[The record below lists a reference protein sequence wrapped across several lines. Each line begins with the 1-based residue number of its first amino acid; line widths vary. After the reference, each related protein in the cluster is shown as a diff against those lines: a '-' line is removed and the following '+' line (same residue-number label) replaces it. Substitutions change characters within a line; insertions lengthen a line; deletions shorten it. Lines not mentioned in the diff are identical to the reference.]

1 MKRPRFA
8 RTMRRF
14 TTALALLTIAAI
26 PAAAQEA
33 DPLEATGYL
42 TPPQEIYDAVMAP
55 WHLNV
60 DMDDLGPSYEY
71 FVTDVQD
78 RRMTPLS
85 AMSKDYYNLA
95 GEQIDYAAN
104 RTRFFTM
111 GTGAGFR
118 LHDWAG
124 ESEEDVEVPDDA
136 ASVSSFEWSP
146 DGSRAAY
153 LAHFD
158 DGSWIYVTDL
168 EDGDADRLTDTP
180 LLATQVTG
188 IEWSGD
194 GRHIFAVLVPEDREG
209 PPTEP
214 QTAPSPKIW
223 NTGEGRA
230 ELRTYRFESL
240 MDTEHQFDL
249 FEYYT
254 TGQLA
259 RIEVDGGDVETI
271 GEPAMITSI
280 DPSPSGEH
288 IRLEIMSRPFS
299 NLVQSNDFPE
309 REVVWNL
316 QGEELVE
323 LDSSPLDEGVD
334 QDDDEDEGPE
344 RRQLQWRPDGQGFSF
359 LQREPA
365 PDAEEGE
372 DEEEEQE
379 EQEEGQERPDRVM
392 QWLPPFEEGA
402 AQVVYESENEIE
414 SVRYSADPNLIFIY
428 QEEDDI
434 EHLFAVRLDDPAT
447 QYTIYQHDT
456 EDDEADDPG
465 NLMSEPGPLGGSV
478 ARVSP
483 DGSSVFLSGVLTD
496 EDEDTPEE
504 ERDPPRPFLD
514 RVEIESGVSERLFLS
529 SEEFYEQPEAI
540 LDPEVQS
547 IVISREAATEVPNYF
562 RVELATGQE
571 EQLTENVDYL
581 PELTRRQTHE
591 IEVERADGVMIEA
604 EVSLPADWRES
615 DGPLPAIFWHYPSEY
630 EDVDDYQDDNGFG
643 FDNPNDFKGGFGSR
657 SLEYLLLRGWAV
669 VEPDVPIIGEG
680 DSREWNEEFIPDL
693 RNSFAAVIDEVSR
706 RGWVDR
712 DRLAVGGH
720 SYGGF
725 GTIHAL
731 IRTPFFKAGIAGS
744 PNSNRTLTPAGF
756 QREQRTLWEAR
767 FTYMQM
773 SPIFWMD
780 QLNGALLIYHGEAD
794 QNVGTWPIHSRRS
807 FHALN
812 ALGETGALYMYPYE
826 GHGPRAEETNLDIWT
841 RWVAWLDK
849 HVLGEGEE
857 DEEIASGG

>member
-1 MKRPRFA
+1 MERPRFA
-8 RTMRRF
+8 LTLHRF
-14 TTALALLTIAAI
+14 ATALVLSAVAAI
-26 PAAAQEA
+26 PTSAQEP

-55 WHLNV
+55 WYKNV

-71 FVTDVQD
+71 FVTDVD
-78 RRMTPLS
+78 ERSMPPLS
-85 AMSKDYYNLA
+85 LYAKDYYNLA

-104 RTRFFTM
+104 RSRRFTTS
-111 GTGAGFR
+111 TGAGFR
-118 LHDWAG
+118 LHAWEDG
-124 ESEEDVEVPDDA
+124 SVEDVEVPDDA
-136 ASVSSFEWSP
+136 TSVSSFEWSP
-146 DGSRAAY
+146 DGSRGAY

-158 DGSWIYVTDL
+158 DGTYVYVTDL
-168 EDGDADRLTDTP
+168 ENGDSDRLTDTP
-180 LLATQVTG
+180 LLATQVMG
-188 IEWSGD
+188 VEWSGD
-194 GRHIFAVLVPEDREG
+194 GKYIFAVLVPEDREG
-209 PPTEP
+209 PPIKP

-223 NTGEGRA
+223 NTREGRN

-240 MDTEHQFDL
+240 MDTEYEFDL

-280 DPSPSGEH
+280 DPSPMGEH

-299 NLVQSNDFPE
+299 SLVQSNDFPE
-309 REVVWNL
+309 TEVVWNL
-316 QGEELVE
+316 AGETLVE

-334 QDDDEDEGPE
+334 RDGDDEDEGPE
-344 RRQLQWRPDGQGFSF
+344 RRNLQWRPDGQGLSF

-365 PDAEEGE
+365 PDSVEGE
-372 DEEEEQE
+372 DEEEQE
-379 EQEEGQERPDRVM
+379 SEEEERPDRVM
-392 QWLPPFEEGA
+392 QWLPPFEEGGA
-402 AQVVYESENEIE
+402 RIVYESETEIE
-414 SVRYSADPNLIFIY
+414 GVRYSADPNLVFIY
-428 QEEDDI
+428 EEEDDV
-434 EHLFAVRLDDPAT
+434 EHLYAVRLDEPGT
-447 QYTIYQHDT
+447 RYTIYQYDT
-456 EDDEADDPG
+456 EDDDVDDPG
-465 NLMSEPGPLGGSV
+465 NLMSQPGALGGSV
-478 ARVSP
+478 ARVTP
-483 DGSSVFLSGVLTD
+483 DGSSVFLAGVLTDD

-504 ERDPPRPFLD
+504 ERTPPRPFLD
-514 RVEIESGVSERLFLS
+514 RVEIETGVKERLFLS
-529 SEEFYEQPEAI
+529 SEEYYEQPEAI
-540 LDPEVQS
+540 LDPEVQN
-547 IVISREAATEVPNYF
+547 IVISREAAHEVPNYF
-562 RVELATGQE
+562 RIELASGAE

-581 PELTRRQTHE
+581 PELTRRQIHD
-591 IEVERADGVMIEA
+591 IKVERVDGVTIEA
-604 EVSLPADWRES
+604 EVSLPADWQEG
-615 DGPLPAIFWHYPSEY
+615 DEPLPAIFWHYPREY
-630 EDVDDYQDDNGFG
+630 ESVEDYQDDNG

-669 VEPDVPIIGEG
+669 VRPDVPIIGEG

-756 QREQRTLWEAR
+756 QREERTIWEAR

-812 ALGETGALYMYPYE
+812 ALGEVGALYMYPYE

-841 RWVAWLDK
+841 RWVRWLDT
-849 HVLGEGEE
+849 HVLGEGGE
-857 DEEIASGG
+857 DEDVAGGG